1 MLSFRNTDLADYHR
15 LKIDLYDHLVLNL
28 NKTNIIQYKNLHGL
42 SVLKIEQAKQS
53 VPINIPISV
62 SVIIF

>member
-42 SVLKIEQAKQS
+42 SVLKIEQTNNLY
-53 VPINIPISV
+53 P
-62 SVIIF
+62 